1 VLLTY
6 LIFYVSIAAMIE
18 RNNQTQDSWWPRYAD
33 RMDGMQ
39 ASEIREL
46 LKIIE
51 QPGVT
56 SFAGGIPDPELFPR
70 EAVRQAYEAILS
82 DPVSAGKALQYSV
95 SEGDP
100 DLRAWIVDHMAMQGV
115 ACTID
120 NILITSGSQQGL
132 EFLGKT
138 FISPGDTALVSAPTY
153 LGALQAF
160 ACNQPN
166 YDALATKATNQTA
179 TSYRDTAVSIGS
191 KVSFSYVVPD
201 FANPTGETLTLEER
215 HRLIDLVHDLDVPL
229 VEDNPYGQ
237 IRFEGEP
244 LPALLALECERVG
257 SINNSRV
264 IYCGSFSKVFTPGLR
279 VGWVCASEEII
290 RRLCLIK
297 QASDLNSPAI
307 NQRVMFWLAQREFDN
322 QIAKTKAS
330 YGEKRDAMLA
340 ALQNHMPDGI
350 TWTRPQGGMF
360 IWLTL
365 PKGTDAAQLLD
376 RSVRE
381 AGVAFVP
388 GQAFYADKSGKNKLR
403 LSYSLPTAAMIE
415 VGIVKLATLLKAV

>member
-1 VLLTY
+1 
-6 LIFYVSIAAMIE
+6 MIE
-18 RNNQTQDSWWPRYAD
+18 RNNQNQDPWWPRYAD

-46 LKIIE
+46 LKIID
-51 QPGVT
+51 QPGVI

-70 EAVRQAYEAILS
+70 DAVRQAYEAVLS
-82 DPVSAGKALQYSV
+82 DPVSASKALQYSV
-95 SEGDP
+95 SEGDS

-115 ACTID
+115 ACSIN
-120 NILITSGSQQGL
+120 NILVTSGSQQGL

-138 FISPGDTALVSAPTY
+138 FISPGDTVLVNAPTY

-160 ACNQPN
+160 ACNQPI
-166 YDALATKATNQTA
+166 YDALATKATNRTA
-179 TSYRDTAVSIGS
+179 ASYRETALSRGS

-215 HRLIDLVHDLDVPL
+215 HRELGLVHDLNIPL

-237 IRFEGEP
+237 IRFEGDP
-244 LPALLALECERVG
+244 LPALLALECQRVG
-257 SINNSRV
+257 SINNSQV

-279 VGWVCASEEII
+279 VGWVCASKEII
-290 RRLCLIK
+290 QRLCLIK

-307 NQRVMFWLAQREFDN
+307 NQRVMHWLAEREFGN

-330 YGEKRDAMLA
+330 YGAKRDAMLA
-340 ALQNHMPDGI
+340 ALEKYMPIDVD
-350 TWTRPQGGMF
+350 WTHPQGGMF

-365 PKGTDAAQLLD
+365 PESKDAGQLLD
-376 RSVRE
+376 RSLKEV
-381 AGVAFVP
+381 GVAFVP
-388 GQAFYADKSGKNKLR
+388 GQAFYADKSGKNKVR
-403 LSYSLPTAAMIE
+403 LSYSLPTVDTIE
-415 VGIVKLATLLKAV
+415 EGITKLAGLLKAP